1 MSSDLRVAI
10 VSVPVADQD
19 RARDFYRDK
28 LGFKVVAEA
37 PMGPDRRWVQLA
49 GPGGG
54 SAITLVTWFESMPAG
69 SLRGLVIDTADIEAE
84 HARLL
89 AAGVAIEEIKRE
101 PWGRYAMLR
110 DTEGNSL
117 VLTTL
122 MGR

>member
-28 LGFKVVAEA
+28 LGFKVEAEA
-37 PMGPDRRWVQLA
+37 PMGPERRWIQLI
-49 GPGGG
+49 GPGGS

-69 SLRGLVIDTADIEAE
+69 SLRGLVIDTGDIESE
-84 HARLL
+84 HARLR
-89 AAGVAIEEIKRE
+89 AAGVAIEEIKSE

-110 DTEGNSL
+110 DTEGNGL

-122 MGR
+122 AGR